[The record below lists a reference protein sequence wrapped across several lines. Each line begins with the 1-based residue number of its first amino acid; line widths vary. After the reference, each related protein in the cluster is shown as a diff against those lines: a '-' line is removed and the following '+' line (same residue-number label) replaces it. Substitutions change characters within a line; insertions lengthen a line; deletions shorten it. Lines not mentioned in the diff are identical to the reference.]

1 MILRTA
7 NMSRSSKFL
16 VYCLFE
22 ARLSGR
28 GAVDGSGEAAGQW
41 NGVLYVLTR

>member
-1 MILRTA
+1 MILHTA
-7 NMSRSSKFL
+7 NMSRSSEFL

-28 GAVDGSGEAAGQW
+28 AAVDGSGETARQW